1 MHVDDASKRPLP
13 AVEQMFTLHGSL
25 PADIRTWLELIREG
39 VNGYEYLIQN
49 STALMEPRQAFS
61 WLMASRGVLE
71 QIRFADRHAFDTI
84 VGLHPELIDWDLDSH
99 CVNTLM
105 RSSREFIDQHT
116 GRPTEFVPNIMGV
129 LKLTRN
135 CSQHPAKYKEHL
147 MVLIMEDD
155 FPGFVAR
162 FQLNLFRAGLLPL
175 TLTPLEPSMD

>member
-1 MHVDDASKRPLP
+1 
-13 AVEQMFTLHGSL
+13 MFTLHGSL

-39 VNGYEYLIQN
+39 VNGYEYVIQN
-49 STALMEPRQAFS
+49 STAPMEPRQAFS

-71 QIRFADRHAFDTI
+71 QLRYTDSFNTFVSMHA
-84 VGLHPELIDWDLDSH
+84 ELIDWDVDSH

-105 RSSREFIDQHT
+105 RSAREYIDPHT
-116 GRPTEFVPNIMGV
+116 GRPTDFEPNVMGV

-175 TLTPLEPSMD
+175 TPLEQTH